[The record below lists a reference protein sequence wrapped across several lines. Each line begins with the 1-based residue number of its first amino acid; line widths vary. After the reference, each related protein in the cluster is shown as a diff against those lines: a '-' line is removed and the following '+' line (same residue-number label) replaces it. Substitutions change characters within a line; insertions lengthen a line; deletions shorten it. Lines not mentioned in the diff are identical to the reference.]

1 MQKNDSLISIIVPV
15 YNVES
20 YLPYCLES
28 ISNQTYTHF
37 EAILVDDGSTDT
49 SGVICDDYCKK
60 DTRFTIIH
68 QENQWLSGA
77 RNTGLSA
84 AKGEFF
90 CFVDS
95 DDYIHPRYLEVLY
108 NALEQTGCDVAM
120 VNRKRTLKPG
130 TYSDIVVK
138 SPIIISQDDMM
149 QSLFGHGVKVV
160 WNKLYKSHLKELRF
174 NTIFAEDID
183 YNVRLYLHIDSV
195 AYVDTE
201 LYYFLIRPNSIT
213 QNYLYEHHHLTDLA
227 KSHLFY
233 LNHIPENKSRYQGYC
248 IQRLIKD
255 YLNAIYSAKGTD
267 DKQYVHEQL
276 DGLESTLME
285 ILTKNHSLPYYEKV
299 YLRVFI
305 NHPSTYAIFR
315 WMLNQRNRLL
325 H

>member
-1 MQKNDSLISIIVPV
+1 MQNDSLISIIVPV

-60 DTRFTIIH
+60 DTRFTVIH

-84 AKGEFF
+84 AKGDFF

-120 VNRKRTLKPG
+120 VGRKSSLKSG

-138 SPIIISQDDMM
+138 APIIIGQDDMM
-149 QSLFGHGVKVV
+149 KSLFGKGVKVV
-160 WNKLYKSHLKELRF
+160 WNKLYKSHLKDLRF
-174 NTIFAEDID
+174 NTIIAEDID
-183 YNVRLYLHIDSV
+183 YNVRLYLHIDNV

-213 QNYLYEHHHLTDLA
+213 HNYSYEHHHFTDLA

-233 LNHIPENKSRYQGYC
+233 LNHIPENKPRYRGYC
-248 IQRLIKD
+248 IRRLIKL
-255 YLNAIYSAKGTD
+255 YLQAIYNAEEPD
-267 DKQYVHEQL
+267 DKQSAHEQL
-276 DGLESTLME
+276 DGLRSTLLE
-285 ILTKNHSLPYYEKV
+285 LLTQNPSLPYYEKE
-299 YLRVFI
+299 YMRVFI
-305 NHPSTYAIFR
+305 NHPSAYAMCR
-315 WMLNQRNRLL
+315 WVLNQLNRLL

>member
-1 MQKNDSLISIIVPV
+1 MQNDSLISIIVPV

-285 ILTKNHSLPYYEKV
+285 ILTKNPSLPYYEKV

>member
-1 MQKNDSLISIIVPV
+1 MQNDSLISIIVPV

-20 YLPYCLES
+20 YLPFFHDS

-60 DTRFTIIH
+60 DTRFTVIH

-84 AKGEFF
+84 AKGDFF

-120 VNRKRTLKPG
+120 VGRKSTLKSG

-138 SPIIISQDDMM
+138 APIIIGQDDMM
-149 QSLFGHGVKVV
+149 KSLFGKGVKVV
-160 WNKLYKSHLKELRF
+160 WNKLYKSHLKDLRF

-183 YNVRLYLHIDSV
+183 YNVRLYLHIDNV

-213 QNYLYEHHHLTDLA
+213 HNYSYEHHHFTDLA

-233 LNHIPENKSRYQGYC
+233 LNHIPENKPRYRGYC
-248 IQRLIKD
+248 IRRLIKI
-255 YLNAIYSAKGTD
+255 YLQAIYIAKEPD
-267 DKQYVHEQL
+267 DKQYAHEQL
-276 DGLESTLME
+276 DGLRS
-285 ILTKNHSLPYYEKV
+285 ILLELLTQNPSLPYYEKV
-299 YLRVFI
+299 YLKVFI
-305 NHPSTYAIFR
+305 NHPSTYAMCR
-315 WMLNQRNRLL
+315 WVLNQLNRLL